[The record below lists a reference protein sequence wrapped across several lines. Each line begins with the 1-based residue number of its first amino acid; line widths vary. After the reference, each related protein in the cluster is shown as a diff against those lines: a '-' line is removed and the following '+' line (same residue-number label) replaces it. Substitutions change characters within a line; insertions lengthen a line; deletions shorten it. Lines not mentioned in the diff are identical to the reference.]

1 MLESHAGRQSHQG
14 NAPVLAGLF
23 RLGRERHA
31 LALRHA
37 EHRSV
42 APQRQLAHQR
52 LCGKHGRWGHPALMR
67 PRRLIGRGGAQ
78 LGAARGLLY
87 SWCHC
92 QKPPSDEEKAGR
104 VLCHRRGLGCAFLSR
119 TRLPVCLSVCRPACL
134 STCRPGRRTHSAS
147 TVKRSTRNEAACAKA
162 LHEGAPLSW
171 PPSTTDCRVV
181 ETSSSRPHH
190 RSRQQE

>member
-1 MLESHAGRQSHQG
+1 MLESHAGRQSQQG
-14 NAPVLAGLF
+14 SAPVLAGLF

-42 APQRQLAHQR
+42 APQRQLTHQR
-52 LCGKHGRWGHPALMR
+52 LCGKNGRWGHPALMR

-78 LGAARGLLY
+78 LGAARGVCSTPGANARSLRRG
-87 SWCHC
+87 
-92 QKPPSDEEKAGR
+92 KAGR

-134 STCRPGRRTHSAS
+134 STFRPGRRTHSAS

-162 LHEGAPLSW
+162 LHAGAPLSW